1 MMHRV
6 VEENL
11 EAYLGGTLKAEE
23 TRRIEDHLDSCES
36 CRNSVKDVRGQS
48 ALFRALRSFEDIE
61 PDPGFYARVMDR
73 IESQKRVS
81 IWSALLEPVFA
92 KRLAVVSLALL
103 LLLGAMVASVD
114 REPVVQADIDVPDP
128 VERFVQPPPLPD
140 FGNDPQRDRDVILVN
155 LASHQL
161 DPATY

>member
-36 CRNSVKDVRGQS
+36 CRNSVKDMRGQS
-48 ALFRALRSFEDIE
+48 ALFRGLRSFEDIE

-73 IESQKRVS
+73 IESQKRLS

-92 KRLAVVSLALL
+92 KRLAVVSLVLL
-103 LLLGAMVASVD
+103 LLLGAMVASVEQ
-114 REPVVQADIDVPDP
+114 EPVQVANDGSDP

-155 LASHQL
+155 LASYQS